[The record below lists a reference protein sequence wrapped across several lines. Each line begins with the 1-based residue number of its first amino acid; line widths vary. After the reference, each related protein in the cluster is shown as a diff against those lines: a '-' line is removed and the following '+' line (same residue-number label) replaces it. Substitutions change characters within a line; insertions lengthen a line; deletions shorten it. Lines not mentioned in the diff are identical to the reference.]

1 MIRSE
6 RARVDCRRLITR
18 LWTVV
23 VVGGKIEVRFVGFHL
38 EMVRSALLFYI
49 YSSYICVISFHV
61 RISSASPAFTNLY
74 TSSPIYILK
83 FTFPHVTCLECHVT
97 RTRLDYRFV
106 FLSEPELVY

>member
-1 MIRSE
+1 MIRRE

-49 YSSYICVISFHV
+49 YSSYMCNIFS
-61 RISSASPAFTNLY
+61 RIYLQLHKASQIFTL
-74 TSSPIYILK
+74 L
-83 FTFPHVTCLECHVT
+83 
-97 RTRLDYRFV
+97 R
-106 FLSEPELVY
+106 